1 MNISESSSSQSPVPP
16 EILVPFPS
24 SSTTPY
30 PSPLPPPSIAP
41 SIISSSSDTASSLSV
56 ETIQSPPKIQ
66 PGPPEETKEKDTESK
81 RKYVQVCQ
89 VEEDQSRI
97 GSPPRRRKKM
107 RPRKKSDE
115 FEFDLSKER
124 KSLSE
129 QVMIDSLVSNA
140 DQVAE

>member
-89 VEEDQSRI
+89 VEE
-97 GSPPRRRKKM
+97 GSLLFFFKFQKGEELILGVNNRSESDWISPKK
-107 RPRKKSDE
+107 KKE
-115 FEFDLSKER
+115 NEATK
-124 KSLSE
+124 KK
-129 QVMIDSLVSNA
+129 
-140 DQVAE
+140 